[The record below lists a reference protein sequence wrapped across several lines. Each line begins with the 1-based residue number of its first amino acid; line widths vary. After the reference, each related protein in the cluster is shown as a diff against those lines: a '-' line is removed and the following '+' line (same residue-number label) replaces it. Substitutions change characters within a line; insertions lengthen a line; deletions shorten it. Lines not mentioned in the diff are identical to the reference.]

1 MIAIKKI
8 EKKHNFTFKFGSAS
22 YELYEASGC
31 SQDWGKEVAKINHT
45 YVIELKPEKSDSP
58 ESGFEHP
65 ENKIEEAS
73 LEMYDGFIEYIK
85 SFLTNSV
92 DKVIVNECKNMLNNM
107 LQEFSD
113 YDKANVYKKS
123 KN

>member
-73 LEMYDGFIEYIK
+73 LEMYDGFMEYIK

-113 YDKANVYKKS
+113 YDKTNVYKKS

>member
-92 DKVIVNECKNMLNNM
+92 DKVIVKECKNMLNNM

-113 YDKANVYKKS
+113 YDKTNVYKKS

>member
-113 YDKANVYKKS
+113 YDKTNVYKKS